1 VEYEESY
8 QQRQRDSLA
17 KREVRMN
24 STFQFVLVLVVV
36 LGILLLTYTEKLRK
50 QDATTLIG
58 MIVGYLLGKGKG

>member
-1 VEYEESY
+1 
-8 QQRQRDSLA
+8 
-17 KREVRMN
+17 MN